1 MRMKDSILIGLLGF
15 LVFLALFPH
24 ECRSEGGYVI
34 GPGDTLMIRVWGD
47 DDLTQDV
54 VVSPEGGFR
63 FPLIGEVEAAGRS
76 VEDLQRVI
84 TERLADGYLVDP
96 QVEIIIRAYRRRN
109 VFVLGAVVR
118 PGTYP
123 LDTQTSVIEIIS
135 KAGGPAEDAGDV
147 AQIVRGC
154 KGWSKDKPLTPDQ
167 EDVGQVIQVD
177 LRALLMGQGDREDVE
192 IHDGDTIFVPKGR
205 VFYIF
210 GEVKEPG
217 KYRWERDLTV
227 LKTVIVAGGFT
238 EIASKRRIKI
248 RRKGADGEEKI
259 RAKLDALVEPDDT
272 VTVPESFF

>member
-1 MRMKDSILIGLLGF
+1 MRIRDPILIGLLGF

-24 ECRSEGGYVI
+24 ECQSEGGYVI

-47 DDLTQDV
+47 DDLTRDV
-54 VVSPEGGFR
+54 VVSPEGSFR

-76 VEDLQRVI
+76 VEDLRRVI

-96 QVEIIIRAYRRRN
+96 QVEIVIRAYRSRN
-109 VFVLGAVVR
+109 VFVLGEVVR

-135 KAGGPAEDAGDV
+135 TAGGLAEGAGDV
-147 AQIVRGC
+147 AQIIRGR

-167 EDVGQVIQVD
+167 EAVGQVIQVD
-177 LRALLMGQGDREDVE
+177 LRGLLTGKGDSEDVE
-192 IHDGDTIFVPKGR
+192 IHDGDTIFVPKGQ

-210 GEVKEPG
+210 GEVGQPG
-217 KYRWERDLTV
+217 KYRWERGLTV
-227 LKTVIVAGGFT
+227 LKAVIVAGGFT

-248 RRKGADGEEKI
+248 RRNSADGEEKI

-272 VTVPESFF
+272 VIVPESFF